1 MRLALMFSAFD
12 MKKMLMLGL
21 VAGSLLSMTA
31 CSNPDYSKNDT
42 MTSSKLPDLPPAAS
56 GRDSA
61 AVAAEQAA
69 QEINAVNATLAVK
82 KMQPV
87 M

>member
-1 MRLALMFSAFD
+1 MRLAQMFSAFD
-12 MKKMLMLGL
+12 MKKLLMLGL

-31 CSNPDYSKNDT
+31 CSNPDYEKKDVVSI
-42 MTSSKLPDLPPAAS
+42 SKLPDLPPAAA

-87 M
+87 L